1 MICYRAAWVCPIVR
15 PPIRHGWI
23 AVRDGRIAAVGSA
36 QDPAPTPPRDLGDVA
51 ILPGLV
57 NAHTHLELSWLRDR
71 VPPAASFVDWIKQ
84 LFMTRGGRSER
95 LGDPKVTDAARAA
108 AGEMRASG
116 TAGIGDISNSL
127 ATIEAIHAAGLRGV
141 VFHELL
147 GFNLPTGRSVIDT
160 RPLRA
165 MAATFGADAVRVS
178 VAPHAPYSVSPEL
191 FRAIRDEVNGSA
203 VPITSVHLGES
214 QSEVDFLRDGSGPW
228 PGILRWVGSEREDWR
243 PPGMSPVA
251 YLDDLGVLDART
263 LVVHAVL
270 MGDADLRRLAEIE
283 CTVVTCPRSNQWVG
297 VGMPPIARFYA
308 AGVKVAVG
316 TDSLA
321 SVGDLNLFS
330 ELHTM
335 RWLAPSVPART
346 LLESATR
353 VGAEA
358 LGLGD
363 ELGTIEVGK
372 RAELIA
378 VSTPVT
384 VETVPW
390 AGPAPIQR
398 ASAAEAGAQRPAASA
413 GAFEIEEYLVSG
425 IAPEQIR
432 WVTP

>member
-1 MICYRAAWVCPIVR
+1 MITYRAAWLCPIAQA
-15 PPIRHGWI
+15 PIPHGWV
-23 AVRDGRIAAVGSA
+23 AVRDGQIMALGGAHE
-36 QDPAPTPPRDLGDVA
+36 PTPTPARELGEVA
-51 ILPGLV
+51 IVPGLV

-95 LGDPKVTDAARAA
+95 LGDPKVTDAARTAA
-108 AGEMRASG
+108 QEMRDSG
-116 TAGIGDISNSL
+116 CAGIGEVSNSL
-127 ATIEAIHAAGLRGV
+127 ATVEAIHAAGLRGV

-147 GFNLPTGRSVIDT
+147 GFNLLTGQSVIDT

-165 MAATFGADAVRVS
+165 LAATFGTDAVRVS

-191 FRAIRDEVNGSA
+191 FRAIRDEVDGSA

-228 PGILRWVGSEREDWR
+228 PGILKWVGSEREDWR
-243 PPGMSPVA
+243 PPGVSPVA
-251 YLDDLGVLDART
+251 YLDGLGMLDART
-263 LVVHAVL
+263 LVVHAVQL
-270 MGDADLRRLAEIE
+270 SDADLERLADIG

-321 SVGDLNLFS
+321 SVGDLNLLS

-335 RWLAPSVPART
+335 RWLAPSVPARA

-358 LGLGD
+358 LGLAG
-363 ELGTIEVGK
+363 ELGTIEAGK

-378 VSTPVT
+378 VELPVG
-384 VETVPW
+384 
-390 AGPAPIQR
+390 AGRQQAPA
-398 ASAAEAGAQRPAASA
+398 SGAA
-413 GAFEIEEYLVSG
+413 FDVEEYLVSG
-425 IAPEQIR
+425 ITPEQIQ
-432 WVTP
+432 WVIP